1 MTQILKS
8 LEGELKIAM
17 INILGAVME
26 KVDNMQEYIGN
37 VNREMETIINN
48 QKENLQIKTTVTEM
62 KKAFDELRG

>member
-17 INILGAVME
+17 INMLGAVME
-26 KVDNMQEYIGN
+26 KVDNMQEQIGN

-48 QKENLQIKTTVTEM
+48 QKKPY
-62 KKAFDELRG
+62 KSKAQ